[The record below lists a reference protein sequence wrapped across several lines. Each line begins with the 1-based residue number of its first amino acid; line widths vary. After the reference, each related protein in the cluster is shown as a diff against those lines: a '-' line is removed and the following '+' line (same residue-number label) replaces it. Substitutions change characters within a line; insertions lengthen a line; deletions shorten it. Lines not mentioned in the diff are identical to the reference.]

1 MGDQTYTIAHFDNPT
16 YLLGYLPRDSRLYL
30 CDKDV
35 QVFSY
40 ALSLRV
46 AEYQTLVLRGDLDTA
61 NELLPDIPQ
70 DQLNK
75 IARFLE
81 GQGYKEQA
89 LEVATDPEHRFE
101 LALGLGRL
109 DIALELAREADVE
122 TKWKTVG
129 DKAMEGWDV
138 KLAAECF
145 EKAND
150 LGSLLLVRT
159 AAGDADGL
167 KDLAVKAQGASL
179 NNVAFAALWAT
190 GAREACIDLLLST
203 NRTAEAVLFSQTYMP
218 SRTAGNVKGWKDG
231 LEKDGKGRVARMLG
245 MPPTGEEMDGVVADD
260 DLFPEWEEWLRLE
273 KEGGSAL
280 DIKGVDGTD
289 GEDDEAEGLEEP
301 AEIEANGEE
310 EEDEEEAEE

>member
-1 MGDQTYTIAHFDNPT
+1 M
-16 YLLGYLPRDSRLYL
+16 
-30 CDKDV
+30 
-35 QVFSY
+35 
-40 ALSLRV
+40 
-46 AEYQTLVLRGDLDTA
+46 
-61 NELLPDIPQ
+61 
-70 DQLNK
+70 
-75 IARFLE
+75 
-81 GQGYKEQA
+81 
-89 LEVATDPEHRFE
+89 
-101 LALGLGRL
+101 GRL

-150 LGSLLLVRT
+150 LGSLLLVRS
-159 AAGDADGL
+159 AAGDEAGL

-190 GAREACIDLLLST
+190 GARDACVELLLAT
-203 NRTAEAVLFSQTYMP
+203 NRTAEAVLFSQTYLP
-218 SRTAGNVKGWKDG
+218 SHTAGIVKGWKDG

-280 DIKGVDGTD
+280 DIKAVDGED

-310 EEDEEEAEE
+310 EEEEDE